1 VNGGSQAEEQ
11 MGNQPD
17 IQVPQGY
24 QQFNDVVNAG
34 QAPVGDES
42 QLMALI
48 AAAKTPEELN
58 RILFQNSG
66 GPPVY

>member
-1 VNGGSQAEEQ
+1 
-11 MGNQPD
+11 
-17 IQVPQGY
+17 VPQGY

-42 QLMALI
+42 QILAMI

-58 RILFQNSG
+58 RILFQNAG